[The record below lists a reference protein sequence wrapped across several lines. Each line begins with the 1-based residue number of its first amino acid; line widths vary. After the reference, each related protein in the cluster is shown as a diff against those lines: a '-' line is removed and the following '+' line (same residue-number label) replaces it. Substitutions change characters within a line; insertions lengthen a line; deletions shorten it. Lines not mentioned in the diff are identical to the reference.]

1 MKPAKLRD
9 RDEGEARERL
19 AREHLARA
27 RMLRERQVRER
38 LMPEN
43 LLREQARL
51 QTAQPPGAAEAGR
64 DGAMPLR
71 RRQEGRH
78 CAPVRRGPQSAGP
91 GEDR

>member
-1 MKPAKLRD
+1 MKPAKVRD
-9 RDEGEARERL
+9 YDEGEARERL

-27 RMLRERQVRER
+27 RMVRERQVRER
-38 LMPEN
+38 LLPEN

-51 QTAQPPGAAEAGR
+51 QAVPSPGAAEAGR

-78 CAPVRRGPQSAGP
+78 CAPIRRGAQGAGP